1 MGLLTNKFSE
11 DNVIV
16 AKLEKL
22 LNWSR
27 STSPWF
33 FQFGTACCAIEM
45 MAAAAPRH
53 DIKRIGFIPRSS
65 PRQADV
71 MIVAGTVTMKMAIRV
86 KKLYEQMA
94 DPKYVVAM
102 GSCATSGGP
111 YWQHGYHV
119 LKGVDSYSS

>member
-1 MGLLTNKFSE
+1 MGLLTNKFQE

-16 AKLEKL
+16 EKLEKL

-65 PRQADV
+65 PRQALSGRHLAAV
-71 MIVAGTVTMKMAIRV
+71 TVAYQNNRYRDESKSVIHPLG
-86 KKLYEQMA
+86 
-94 DPKYVVAM
+94 
-102 GSCATSGGP
+102 
-111 YWQHGYHV
+111 
-119 LKGVDSYSS
+119 

>member
-53 DIKRIGFIPRSS
+53 DIQRIGFMSSEVPR
-65 PRQADV
+65 
-71 MIVAGTVTMKMAIRV
+71 
-86 KKLYEQMA
+86 
-94 DPKYVVAM
+94 
-102 GSCATSGGP
+102 
-111 YWQHGYHV
+111 
-119 LKGVDSYSS
+119 

>member
-71 MIVAGTVTMKMAIRV
+71 MIVAGTVTMCHGI
-86 KKLYEQMA
+86 
-94 DPKYVVAM
+94 M
-102 GSCATSGGP
+102 GIQRWPILSTWLSCIKRG
-111 YWQHGYHV
+111 
-119 LKGVDSYSS
+119 